1 MNQAAKKLMMIRP
14 QHFGFDPASAASNA
28 FQHNEGADDVKEIT
42 ADAISEFDT
51 AVEKLRAQGL
61 DIVVIQDTDKPHK
74 PNAVFPNNWISF
86 HDDCV
91 LLYPMM
97 AENRRWERREEII
110 NEVLGDDSKP
120 IIDLTDFENEG
131 KYLESTGSV
140 VIDYVNDL
148 AYACVSKRTNTEVLN
163 KMCEVLGLEPVL
175 FQAVD
180 KDGLEIYHTN
190 VMMCLSAEYSVICLD
205 SVNEEHRESVV
216 AALIKTGHE
225 IIELSMD
232 QMYAFA
238 GNMIEALDV
247 YGNSVLVMSET
258 ALKSLSVDQK
268 QSLSNY
274 SQLLS
279 IQIPTIEKYGGGSAR
294 CMICRV
300 E

>member
-131 KYLESTGSV
+131 KLRLGDQLRWRGGPLFHLQPRRAHDHGGVGAHPSA
-140 VIDYVNDL
+140 L
-148 AYACVSKRTNTEVLN
+148 AHTRTSR
-163 KMCEVLGLEPVL
+163 
-175 FQAVD
+175 
-180 KDGLEIYHTN
+180 Y
-190 VMMCLSAEYSVICLD
+190 
-205 SVNEEHRESVV
+205 R
-216 AALIKTGHE
+216 
-225 IIELSMD
+225 
-232 QMYAFA
+232 
-238 GNMIEALDV
+238 
-247 YGNSVLVMSET
+247 
-258 ALKSLSVDQK
+258 
-268 QSLSNY
+268 
-274 SQLLS
+274 
-279 IQIPTIEKYGGGSAR
+279 
-294 CMICRV
+294 
-300 E
+300 